1 MSTTTL
7 LSLITREVALLKELD
22 EIREQKIALIT
33 AAKAKA
39 APAVTLNKPRVD
51 YAMDYLLELSSTV
64 KGDEY
69 NQVTYLVR
77 EAGKKWLNIGTSDHR
92 TVKSNNVTAGLYRVY
107 IEPRKYAK
115 GTNLEFVSIVKNA
128 ANKTAVSKI
137 VKYKVEY

>member
-1 MSTTTL
+1 
-7 LSLITREVALLKELD
+7 
-22 EIREQKIALIT
+22 
-33 AAKAKA
+33 
-39 APAVTLNKPRVD
+39 
-51 YAMDYLLELSSTV
+51 MDYLLELSSTV

-77 EAGKKWLNIGTSDHR
+77 EVGKKWLNIGTSDHR

-128 ANKTAVSKI
+128 GNKTAVSKI